1 MKIKFHG
8 HACFEL
14 TSGNTTILIDPYISG
29 NPLCQVKAEDL
40 HPDAVLVSHGH
51 GDHLGDALSICKANR
66 AAFVAIVDMVGQLS
80 DAGLMKSI
88 PSVGFSLGG
97 TVEVGDFKIR
107 MVPAWHGTRINC
119 INGYALPVGFV
130 ISDGETTV
138 YFAGDTALFGD
149 MEKVIARYGI
159 DVALLP
165 VGGYYTMDIEDAAVA
180 AAWLKTKTIIPM
192 HYDTFP
198 QIRTDL
204 DKFKELVAKEC
215 DAKVLVLD
223 PEEEREF

>member
-14 TSGNTTILIDPYISG
+14 TSGNTTILTDPYISG

-51 GDHLGDALSICKANR
+51 GDHLGDALSICKANN
-66 AAFVAIVDMVGQLS
+66 ASFVAIVDMVGQLG
-80 DAGLMKSI
+80 DAGLLEGISA
-88 PSVGFSLGG
+88 VGFSLGG
-97 TVEVGDFKIR
+97 TVAVGDFKIR

-119 INGYALPVGFV
+119 INGYALPVGYV
-130 ISDGETTV
+130 VSDKDTTV

-180 AAWLKTKTIIPM
+180 TAWLKTKTVIPM

-204 DKFKELVAKEC
+204 DRFKELVAKEC
-215 DAKVLVLD
+215 GAKVLVLD

>member
-14 TSGNTTILIDPYISG
+14 ASGNTTILTDPYISG

-40 HPDAVLVSHGH
+40 HPDTVLVSHGH
-51 GDHLGDALSICKANR
+51 GDHLGDALSICKANN
-66 AAFVAIVDMVGQLS
+66 ASFVAIVDMVGQLG
-80 DAGLMKSI
+80 DAGLLEGISA
-88 PSVGFSLGG
+88 VGFSLGG
-97 TVEVGDFKIR
+97 TVAVGDFKIR

-119 INGYALPVGFV
+119 INGYALPVGYV
-130 ISDGETTV
+130 ISDKDTTV

-180 AAWLKTKTIIPM
+180 TAWLKTKTVIPM

-215 DAKVLVLD
+215 GAKVLVLD

>member
-14 TSGNTTILIDPYISG
+14 TSGTTTILTDPYISG

-51 GDHLGDALSICKANR
+51 GDHLGDALSICKANN
-66 AAFVAIVDMVGQLS
+66 ASFVAIVDMVGQLG
-80 DAGLMKSI
+80 DAGLLEGISA
-88 PSVGFSLGG
+88 VGFSLGG
-97 TVEVGDFKIR
+97 TVAVGDFRIR

-119 INGYALPVGFV
+119 INGYALPVGYV
-130 ISDGETTV
+130 ISDKDTTV

-159 DVALLP
+159 DIALLP

-180 AAWLKTKTIIPM
+180 TAWLKTKTVIPM

-204 DKFKELVAKEC
+204 DRFKEPVAKEC
-215 DAKVLVLD
+215 GAKVLVLD

>member
-14 TSGNTTILIDPYISG
+14 TSGNTTILTDPYISG

-51 GDHLGDALSICKANR
+51 GDHLGDALSICKANN
-66 AAFVAIVDMVGQLS
+66 ASFVAIVDMVGQLG
-80 DAGLMKSI
+80 DAGLLEGISA
-88 PSVGFSLGG
+88 VGFSLGG
-97 TVEVGDFKIR
+97 TVAVGDFRIR

-119 INGYALPVGFV
+119 INGYALPVGYV
-130 ISDGETTV
+130 ISDKDTTV

-159 DVALLP
+159 DIALLP

-180 AAWLKTKTIIPM
+180 TAWLKTKTVIPM

-204 DKFKELVAKEC
+204 DRFKELVAKEC
-215 DAKVLVLD
+215 GAKVLVLD

>member
-14 TSGNTTILIDPYISG
+14 ISGNTTILTDPYISG
-29 NPLCQVKAEDL
+29 NPLCQIKAEDL

-51 GDHLGDALSICKANR
+51 GDHLGDALSICKANN
-66 AAFVAIVDMVGQLS
+66 ASFVAIVDMVGQLG
-80 DAGLMKSI
+80 DAGLLEGISA
-88 PSVGFSLGG
+88 VGFSLGG
-97 TVEVGDFKIR
+97 TVAVGDFRIR
-107 MVPAWHGTRINC
+107 TVPAWHGTRINC
-119 INGYALPVGFV
+119 INGYALPVGYV
-130 ISDGETTV
+130 ISDKDTTV

-159 DVALLP
+159 DIALLP

-180 AAWLKTKTIIPM
+180 TAWLKTKTVIPM

-204 DKFKELVAKEC
+204 DRFKELVAKEC
-215 DAKVLVLD
+215 GAKVLVLD

>member
-14 TSGNTTILIDPYISG
+14 TSGNTTILTDPYISG

-51 GDHLGDALSICKANR
+51 GDHLGDGLSICRTNNAS
-66 AAFVAIVDMVGQLS
+66 FVAIVDMVGQLG
-80 DAGLMKSI
+80 DAGLLEGISA
-88 PSVGFSLGG
+88 VGFSLGG

-119 INGYALPVGFV
+119 INGYALPVGYV
-130 ISDGETTV
+130 ISDKDTTV

-159 DVALLP
+159 NVALLP

-180 AAWLKTKTIIPM
+180 AAWLKTKTFIPM

-204 DKFKELVAKEC
+204 DRFKELVAKEC